1 MTVYVSCFDVV
12 LRRLH
17 YCLYVCRTFLD
28 SVQECWI
35 CKDARKVEIRNPD
48 RAHNKGSQDDRK
60 PHPVSPFAVM
70 IESVHAFVAVA
81 AMAAPF
87 VDVQLAEEAKSL
99 IRCGARRSLTL
110 QRSISRYRSD

>member
-1 MTVYVSCFDVV
+1 MFGFK
-12 LRRLH
+12 LKH
-17 YCLYVCRTFLD
+17 
-28 SVQECWI
+28 
-35 CKDARKVEIRNPD
+35 ARKVVIRNPD
-48 RAHNKGSQDDRK
+48 SAPNEGLQDDRK

-81 AMAAPF
+81 AMATPF

-110 QRSISRYRSD
+110 KRSINRYTESD